1 MFALRF
7 GNSLPFPAPAENR
20 PPPFPVKPPVGGN
33 TSDTFATRAR
43 LPDRRRVVAFPGIV
57 VHDAQNF
64 PPSEIHDAQNFGE
77 SVVHDAQN
85 FLPSEIHDAQNFPPS
100 LDADLPHFGRFW
112 HKTGPEN
119 ARKTVMALLPAFRSV
134 LAMTEQTPQDRDLG
148 IPKMSEN

>member
-20 PPPFPVKPPVGGN
+20 PRPFPVKPPVGGN
-33 TSDTFATRAR
+33 TSGTFATRVR

-64 PPSEIHDAQNFGE
+64 PPS
-77 SVVHDAQN
+77 
-85 FLPSEIHDAQNFPPS
+85 

-112 HKTGPEN
+112 HKTGLEN
-119 ARKTVMALLPAFRSV
+119 ARTTVMALLPTFRSV

>member
-7 GNSLPFPAPAENR
+7 GNSLPFPALAENG

-33 TSDTFATRAR
+33 TSGTFATRAR
-43 LPDRRRVVAFPGIV
+43 LPDRRRVVAFPGI
-57 VHDAQNF
+57 
-64 PPSEIHDAQNFGE
+64 
-77 SVVHDAQN
+77 VVHDAQN

-112 HKTGPEN
+112 HKTGLKN
-119 ARKTVMALLPAFRSV
+119 ARTTVMALLPAFRSV

>member
-20 PPPFPVKPPVGGN
+20 PRPFPVKPPVGGN
-33 TSDTFATRAR
+33 TSGTFATRAR

-57 VHDAQNF
+57 VR
-64 PPSEIHDAQNFGE
+64 DAQNFGE
-77 SVVHDAQN
+77 SVVHEAQN

-112 HKTGPEN
+112 HKTGLKN
-119 ARKTVMALLPAFRSV
+119 ARTTVMALLPTFRSV